1 MTLRTT
7 LPVKVQSNIC
17 ALLGVGVGVCV
28 SASDVLSCDFESVLK
43 VRPIDNL

>member
-7 LPVKVQSNIC
+7 LPVQSNIY

-28 SASDVLSCDFESVLK
+28 SVSDVLSCDFVSVLK

>member
-17 ALLGVGVGVCV
+17 VGVEVCV
-28 SASDVLSCDFESVLK
+28 SVSDVLSCDFESVLK